1 MRNFF
6 QGVPDA
12 LYEAAVLDGAS
23 VTTYLWRI
31 LLPLSTSVIATIT
44 LFYAV
49 DYWNAYYYALIFIT
63 KKTVWPMQAL
73 LRQIIMSSEL
83 DSLMYDDGIQNIAS
97 EMLKDAMIV
106 VTALPIICVY
116 PFLQR
121 YFVKG
126 VMVGSLKG

>member
-1 MRNFF
+1 
-6 QGVPDA
+6 
-12 LYEAAVLDGAS
+12 
-23 VTTYLWRI
+23 
-31 LLPLSTSVIATIT
+31 
-44 LFYAV
+44 
-49 DYWNAYYYALIFIT
+49 
-63 KKTVWPMQAL
+63 
-73 LRQIIMSSEL
+73 
-83 DSLMYDDGIQNIAS
+83 MYDDGIQNIAS

>member
-1 MRNFF
+1 
-6 QGVPDA
+6 
-12 LYEAAVLDGAS
+12 
-23 VTTYLWRI
+23 
-31 LLPLSTSVIATIT
+31 
-44 LFYAV
+44 
-49 DYWNAYYYALIFIT
+49 
-63 KKTVWPMQAL
+63 MQAL
-73 LRQIIMSSEL
+73 LRQVIMSSEM

-126 VMVGSLKG
+126 VMLGAVKG

>member
-1 MRNFF
+1 
-6 QGVPDA
+6 
-12 LYEAAVLDGAS
+12 
-23 VTTYLWRI
+23 
-31 LLPLSTSVIATIT
+31 
-44 LFYAV
+44 
-49 DYWNAYYYALIFIT
+49 
-63 KKTVWPMQAL
+63 MQAL